1 MNISG
6 KVKLINETKEYGS
19 NGFRKREIVLTTQEQ
34 YPQNILVEFIQDRT
48 NLLDAFNVGDLVKID
63 INLRG
68 REWTNDKGEIKYFN
82 SIQGWRIEKVED
94 DFESQLPPLPTKEDL
109 NISESSENEPD
120 DLPF

>member
-6 KVKLINETKEYGS
+6 KVKLISETKEYGS

-48 NLLDAFNVGDLVKID
+48 DLLDPFNIGDFVKID

-82 SIQGWRIEKVED
+82 SIQGWHIEKVED
-94 DFESQLPPLPTKEDL
+94 EFESQLPPLPTKEDL
-109 NISESSENEPD
+109 NISESSSNEPD

>member
-48 NLLDAFNVGDLVKID
+48 DLLDAYKVGDFVKID

-68 REWTNDKGEIKYFN
+68 REWTNDKGEVKYFN
-82 SIQGWRIEKVED
+82 SIQGWRIEKVENE
-94 DFESQLPPLPTKEDL
+94 FESQLPPLPTKEDL
-109 NISESSENEPD
+109 NISDNASSEPD

>member
-48 NLLDAFNVGDLVKID
+48 DLLDAYNIGDFVKID

-68 REWTNDKGEIKYFN
+68 REWTNDKGEVNILILFRVGVLKKLKMN
-82 SIQGWRIEKVED
+82 
-94 DFESQLPPLPTKEDL
+94 L
-109 NISESSENEPD
+109 NLSYHHYQQRKT
-120 DLPF
+120 